1 MKSTSNASQIH
12 RHFKQLPGSQYMATE
27 KAIKGL
33 VRWLKRRRPKATLEV
48 GAGIGT
54 LTLASVAALSECW
67 EGDGA
72 SPFRLISIEDNPF
85 CLSALKENL
94 KDQWGRFEL
103 IRGLAELSTKPRTF
117 DFVIIDGG
125 NLDPNYCANL
135 SPRAVVFV
143 EGYMNK
149 QRELIGSTH
158 KKRKWVATNF
168 RSLNRKHGYWI
179 FQFEPSPSEVVWF
192 TINNLLNRTYSAIK
206 RSFPGLRL
214 SLNRR

>member
-1 MKSTSNASQIH
+1 MKSTSNASQIY
-12 RHFKQLPGSQYMATE
+12 RHFKQLPGSQYMANE

-33 VRWLKRRRPKATLEV
+33 VKWLKKRQPKAMLEV

-54 LTLASVAALSECW
+54 LTFASVSALSECW
-67 EGDGA
+67 EGDG
-72 SPFRLISIEDNPF
+72 SCTYRLISIEDNPF

-94 KDQWGRFEL
+94 RDQWGRFEL
-103 IRGLAELSTKPRTF
+103 IRGLEELSNKPGTL

-168 RSLNRKHGYWI
+168 RSLNRKYGYWI
-179 FQFEPSPSEVVWF
+179 FQFEPSLSEVVWF
-192 TINNLLNRTYSAIK
+192 TMNNLLNRTYSAVK
-206 RSFPGLRL
+206 RSFKGSRL
-214 SLNRR
+214 SLSPR